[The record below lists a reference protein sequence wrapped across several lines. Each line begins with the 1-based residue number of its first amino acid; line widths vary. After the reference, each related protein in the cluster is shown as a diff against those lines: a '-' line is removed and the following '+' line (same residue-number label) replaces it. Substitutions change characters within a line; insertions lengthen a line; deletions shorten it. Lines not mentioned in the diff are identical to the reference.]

1 MLELNVG
8 NKWTEGYLQKITALN
23 AASKNTKNRVMI
35 TSLYGDPLGMP
46 YRGVR
51 PSDRLPECNITPHKY
66 IEKAAEAG
74 IDINLTMNK
83 PCTDA
88 YTSEATIRSLMEY
101 VREYAKHP
109 NVIFTVS
116 SPYIMEH
123 MAAEGIR
130 MELSTIA
137 NQTSINFIV
146 GMIERYRDIEKI
158 CLPIYMNRDFKK
170 IHALVDT
177 FTSIKFELIV
187 NEFCVSAQN
196 TCIYRMDC
204 YNTQS
209 HGVHANYY
217 FERCAKYRS
226 ENPIAW
232 MLAPIVFP
240 EWMNVYERTV
250 NMRHFKLTGRT
261 LPENAIIENVIRW
274 ITEKTGDCDI
284 RQLWGA
290 PLPGQNFNGQMIPA
304 SKISDSVLLMKFINF
319 GYPCEEKICGGNC
332 KRCHEIFTEIMSDVN
347 NSSKGSFFSELNTHA
362 NDAEKYS
369 KGVDH
374 ANDE

>member
-8 NKWTEGYLQKITALN
+8 NKWTETFLKKIIMINSACVN
-23 AASKNTKNRVMI
+23 NEDRIRI

-51 PSDRLPECNITPHKY
+51 PSDRLPECQLTPHKY
-66 IEKAAEAG
+66 IELAAKAG

-88 YTSEATIRSLMEY
+88 YTSEATIRSLMEH
-101 VREYAKHP
+101 VREYAKHE

-116 SPYIMEH
+116 SPYIMEF

-130 MELSTIA
+130 MELSTIT

-146 GMIERYRDIEKI
+146 GMIEKFRNIEKI

-170 IHALVDT
+170 LHMLIDT
-177 FTSIKFELIV
+177 FTDITFEAIV

-204 YNTQS
+204 YNVQS
-209 HGVHANYY
+209 HGVHADHY
-217 FERCAKYRS
+217 FERCAAYRK
-226 ENPIAW
+226 ERPIAW
-232 MLAPIVFP
+232 MLAPTIFP
-240 EWMNVYERTV
+240 EWMEIYDNTV
-250 NMRHFKLTGRT
+250 GLRHFKLTGRT
-261 LPENAIIENVIRW
+261 LPEHAIMENIIRW
-274 ITEKTGDCDI
+274 ISEKTGDCDI

-290 PLPGQNFNGQMIPA
+290 PLPGQNFEGVMIPA
-304 SKISDSVLLMKFINF
+304 AEIANSNLLIEFINL
-319 GYPCEEKICGGNC
+319 GYPCENKICGGNC
-332 KRCHEIFTEIMSDVN
+332 KRCHKVFEQILSTD
-347 NSSKGSFFSELNTHA
+347 SKQEGSFFSELNEHTY
-362 NDAEKYS
+362 DAIKYS
-369 KGVDH
+369 KG
-374 ANDE
+374 E